1 MVPADPTADT
11 THQQHFCGMP
21 LLTPLQSY
29 PSDASE
35 IQSLGYILT
44 LAAKETQKVTSDF
57 EEVEFRR
64 PGILQSQKYVQKVL
78 NSQSMKQMSTSLSK
92 QFFFFLQ
99 LLENIDLL
107 ELGGARPCPCL
118 TAGRPLSSWL
128 FLL

>member
-1 MVPADPTADT
+1 
-11 THQQHFCGMP
+11 MP
-21 LLTPLQSY
+21 LLTHFQSY

-35 IQSLGYILT
+35 IQSLGYFLA
-44 LAAKETQKVTSDF
+44 LAAQETQKVTFDLYF

-64 PGILQSQKYVQKVL
+64 PGILQSQKDVQKVL

-118 TAGRPLSSWL
+118 TAG
-128 FLL
+128 